1 MVSSEIIFKA
11 ETIRRSWG
19 IDNVSPINIL
29 SAVLDNVDNLT
40 ILWFPMLDDVSGCC
54 AKTDEY
60 KLICINSRHS
70 KGRQNFTIAHELYHL
85 LFEDDINSFICN
97 FNSDDESEIN
107 ADKFASSLLMP
118 DIALFEFINKHGIK
132 KWSLSDVIKC
142 EQYFQ
147 ISHIAMLCK
156 LRREDMISYDDFKA
170 FKTSVKKNALQ
181 LGYDLSLY
189 EPTRQYYSLGEIIP
203 LSKKLYDE
211 KRITGGK
218 FDEILLD
225 VFREDLVYNTFEEDD
240 MIV

>member
-85 LFEDDINSFICN
+85 LFED
-97 FNSDDESEIN
+97 
-107 ADKFASSLLMP
+107 DKFASSLLMP

>member
-60 KLICINSRHS
+60 KLICINSMHS

-225 VFREDLVYNTFEEDD
+225 VFREDLVYNTFEEEDT
-240 MIV
+240 IV